1 MVAAPN
7 AGRSPS
13 RSLPRVSGFTWHDG
27 ERTIHFGRGRIKEA
41 AELLP
46 AGYVLLTTER
56 AQGDAQGVVERAAE
70 VHLVGPGLVDELSAA
85 LLEVVGGDGMVV
97 ALGGGRVVDTAK
109 AVGGATGRPAG
120 AIPTTL
126 SAAEMTKVHRT
137 PAGVQ
142 DAKRI
147 RPAFVLNDPALCA
160 SQPPAELAASAA
172 NSLAHAVEGQ
182 CTTLASPVP
191 TLAGREAARLID
203 VAYAGD
209 GPEADVHRDQLALA
223 ALLSGYAIDAAWYGL
238 HHVLS
243 QTLVRVGGA
252 GHGPANAAMLPHTIG
267 ALERRRPGY
276 VDPDGSL
283 QALARTLAARAGAEG
298 IRAIGVPQD
307 RLAECAR
314 AASTRAEL
322 ALTPPA
328 ADEAE
333 LLALYEGAW

>member
-1 MVAAPN
+1 M
-7 AGRSPS
+7 
-13 RSLPRVSGFTWHDG
+13 SGFTWHDG
-27 ERTIHFGRGRIKEA
+27 ERVIHFGRGRVGEA
-41 AELLP
+41 VELLP
-46 AGYVLLTTER
+46 DGYVLLTTER
-56 AQGDAQGVVERAAE
+56 AQASAPHVVEAAAE
-70 VHLVGPGLVDELSAA
+70 LHHVGGGLVDELSAE
-85 LLEVVGGDGMVV
+85 LLAQIGGDGIVV
-97 ALGGGRVVDTAK
+97 ALGGGRVIDTAK
-109 AVGGATGRPAG
+109 AIGGATGRPAG

-137 PAGVQ
+137 PKGAEGAQ
-142 DAKRI
+142 RI

-182 CTTLASPVP
+182 ATTMASPVP
-191 TLAGREAARLID
+191 SLAAREAMRLID
-203 VAYAGD
+203 VAYGGD
-209 GPEADVHRDQLALA
+209 GPDEDVHRDQLALA
-223 ALLSGYAIDAAWYGL
+223 ALLSGYAIDAAHYGL

-283 QALARTLAARAGAEG
+283 AELARKLAQTAGADG
-298 IRAIGVPQD
+298 IRSIDVPQE
-307 RLAECAR
+307 RLADCAR
-314 AASTRAEL
+314 AAAQRAEL
-322 ALTPPA
+322 ALTPPP

-333 LLALYEGAW
+333 LLGLYEAAW

>member
-1 MVAAPN
+1 M
-7 AGRSPS
+7 
-13 RSLPRVSGFTWHDG
+13 SGFTWHDG
-27 ERTIHFGRGRIKEA
+27 ERVIHFGRGRVAEA
-41 AELLP
+41 VELLP

-56 AQGDAQGVVERAAE
+56 AQASAPHVVEAAWE
-70 VHLVGPGLVDELSAA
+70 VQLVCAGLVDELSAE
-85 LLEVVGGDGMVV
+85 LLPEIGGQGMIV

-137 PAGVQ
+137 PKGAEGAQ
-142 DAKRI
+142 RI

-182 CTTLASPVP
+182 ATTLASPVP
-191 TLAGREAARLID
+191 SLAAREAARLID
-203 VAYAGD
+203 AAYAGD
-209 GPEADVHRDQLALA
+209 IEDVHRDQLALA
-223 ALLSGYAIDAAWYGL
+223 ALLSGYAIDAAHYGL
-238 HHVLS
+238 HHVMS

-252 GHGPANAAMLPHTIG
+252 GHGQANAAMLPHTIQ

-276 VDPDGSL
+276 VDPDESL
-283 QALARTLAARAGAEG
+283 QHLARTLARFAAADG
-298 IRAIGVPQD
+298 IRNIGVPQD
-307 RLAECAR
+307 RLADCAR
-314 AASTRAEL
+314 AAAQRPEL

-333 LLALYEGAW
+333 LLALYEAAW